1 MTKLAVA
8 SILTE
13 AIRTVWTERSDFARI
28 AVIPAVA
35 LAFTVI
41 GLQVYQLSA
50 ILDRGMTL
58 PERPSIA
65 DAHEMATRLLDE
77 NGGFFVIALIF
88 MFLAFVIVCFFA
100 CAWHYRVLRP
110 AQGRT
115 VREALRWD
123 PAKGRFILMAILL
136 GAIQIAVQFGTSL
149 VSGFVGVTILGA
161 APGLAYAIVPIL
173 LVVPYGV
180 AIYVMLRFAMV
191 LPAAAVGDNLT
202 LQDSWRL
209 TKGNGLAL
217 MGLALLIL
225 FGLMVAMVTI
235 FIPISVIFSL
245 LAFISPGLLTMML
258 LMQLLLCSQFILGA
272 GVWVT
277 ALSLTYRQLG
287 NPASGQS

>member
-8 SILTE
+8 SILTD
-13 AIRTVWTERSDFARI
+13 AVRTVWNERGDFARI

-35 LAFTVI
+35 LAFNVI
-41 GLQVYQLSA
+41 ALQVYQLSA
-50 ILDRGMTL
+50 ILDGGMTL
-58 PERPSIA
+58 PEKPSIA
-65 DAHEMATRLLDE
+65 DAHALATQLLDE

-88 MFLAFVIVCFFA
+88 MFLAFVIICFFA
-100 CAWHYRVLRP
+100 CAWHYRILRP
-110 AQGRT
+110 KQART

-123 PAKGRFILMAILL
+123 PAKGRFIMMAILL

-149 VSGFVGVTILGA
+149 VSGFIGVTILGA
-161 APGLAYAIVPIL
+161 APGLAYAVVPIL

-202 LQDSWRL
+202 LQQSWSL

-217 MGLALLIL
+217 MGLAMLIL
-225 FGLMVAMVTI
+225 FGVIAAMVAI
-235 FIPISVIFSL
+235 FLPVSVIFSL

-258 LMQLLLCSQFILGA
+258 LMQLLLCSQFILGT

-277 ALSLTYRQLG
+277 ALSLTYRQLTK
-287 NPASGQS
+287 PASGQS